1 MPQSYAVLARCES
14 EWEERPTWGENAT
27 CNSLQS
33 HSYRTGCDCG
43 KPKDRLT
50 MDLNETQHPDLWK
63 SWNLLGSQDFCL
75 DLKIGNQDFE
85 TIYPVPETVWH
96 ENSRQAAFYS
106 PSQEFCKIFSYLA
119 AWDMDTMKM
128 SG

>member
-1 MPQSYAVLARCES
+1 
-14 EWEERPTWGENAT
+14 
-27 CNSLQS
+27 
-33 HSYRTGCDCG
+33 
-43 KPKDRLT
+43 
-50 MDLNETQHPDLWK
+50 MDLNETQYPDLWK

-96 ENSRQAAFYS
+96 ENSRQVAFYS
-106 PSQEFCKIFSYLA
+106 PLEPSQEFCKVFSHLA
-119 AWDMDTMKM
+119 ACDMDTMKI